1 MTKPVLFVALL
12 LAGCASGGTGDTE
25 SSPAESGAR
34 ESPPRL
40 ANRAFF
46 ERLMEREYPPEL
58 RQAGIGGDVVVWVTL
73 DAEGVV
79 QEASVKDGSGY
90 ARLDDVAVRIARQMR
105 FRPARYDGKPV
116 GVKIAFTVTFR
127 AGDRWT

>member
-12 LAGCASGGTGDTE
+12 LAGCASGGIGDTE
-25 SSPAESGAR
+25 SSPAESDAR

-46 ERLMEREYPPEL
+46 ERLM
-58 RQAGIGGDVVVWVTL
+58 D
-73 DAEGVV
+73 
-79 QEASVKDGSGY
+79 
-90 ARLDDVAVRIARQMR
+90 

-127 AGDRWT
+127 TGDGWT